1 MIIPLEKIFK
11 AKILIIDDN
20 ASNVTLLEQ
29 SLQLEGYSAIFK
41 TTDSRIACDL
51 YKELQPSLVL
61 LDINMPHLNGYQIMA
76 QLKEVDKDYY
86 APIMVLTAQADHKT
100 RLKALQEGAR
110 DFLTKPFD
118 QVEIQIRIKSMLEVR
133 LLNDLVRNQNR
144 ILEGKVQE
152 RTLDLA
158 NSNVNLTHEIAKREK
173 AENHLKQYAKDLELK
188 NQELKDFVYIA
199 SHDLQEPLRRIITFS
214 DLISSKSCDLD
225 DKSLDYLNRMQKSSE
240 RMKRLIE
247 DLLKFCKITQG
258 GKPSQETNLE
268 ELVEDVL
275 LDLEL
280 LINETGAK
288 INVINLPTLEVDAS
302 QIQQLFQNLIANALK
317 YRKDS
322 EVPRVTVRSRYLE
335 EGLWEITV
343 EDNGIGFSDEYKER
357 IFRPFERL
365 HRKDEFEGS
374 GMGLTI
380 CRNIVLRH
388 GGTIKA
394 ESQPGTGT
402 KLIFTLPT
410 QPVAAQT
417 RMSI

>member
-29 SLQLEGYSAIFK
+29 SLQLEGYSSIFK

-61 LDINMPHLNGYQIMA
+61 LDINMPHLNGYQVMA

-86 APIMVLTAQADHKT
+86 APIMVLTAQADYKT

-118 QVEIQIRIKSMLEVR
+118 QLEIQIRIKSMLEVR

-144 ILEGKVQE
+144 ILEVKVQE

-158 NSNVNLTHEIAKREK
+158 NSNVNLTHEIGKREK

-214 DLISSKSCDLD
+214 DLISSKSCNLD
-225 DKSLDYLNRMQKSSE
+225 EKSRDYLNRMQKSSE

-288 INVINLPTLEVDAS
+288 INVINLPILEVDAS

-322 EVPRVTVRSRYLE
+322 EVPRVAIRSRYLE
-335 EGLWEITV
+335 EGLWEISV
-343 EDNGIGFSDEYKER
+343 EDNGIGFSDEYKEQ

-365 HRKDEFEGS
+365 HRKNEFEGS

-394 ESQPGTGT
+394 ESQPGAGT

>member
-1 MIIPLEKIFK
+1 
-11 AKILIIDDN
+11 
-20 ASNVTLLEQ
+20 
-29 SLQLEGYSAIFK
+29 
-41 TTDSRIACDL
+41 
-51 YKELQPSLVL
+51 
-61 LDINMPHLNGYQIMA
+61 LD
-76 QLKEVDKDYY
+76 E
-86 APIMVLTAQADHKT
+86 
-100 RLKALQEGAR
+100 
-110 DFLTKPFD
+110 
-118 QVEIQIRIKSMLEVR
+118 
-133 LLNDLVRNQNR
+133 
-144 ILEGKVQE
+144 
-152 RTLDLA
+152 
-158 NSNVNLTHEIAKREK
+158 
-173 AENHLKQYAKDLELK
+173 
-188 NQELKDFVYIA
+188 
-199 SHDLQEPLRRIITFS
+199 
-214 DLISSKSCDLD
+214 
-225 DKSLDYLNRMQKSSE
+225 KSLDYLNRMQKSSE

-258 GKPSQETNLE
+258 GEPGQETNLE
-268 ELVEDVL
+268 ELVENVL

-288 INVINLPTLEVDAS
+288 INVINLPILEVDAS
-302 QIQQLFQNLIANALK
+302 QIQQLFQNLIANAIK

-322 EVPRVTVRSRYLE
+322 EVPRVTIRSRYLE
-335 EGLWEITV
+335 EGLWEISV

-388 GGTIKA
+388 GGTIQA
-394 ESQPGTGT
+394 ESQPGAGT

>member
-1 MIIPLEKIFK
+1 MNIPSDKIYK
-11 AKILIIDDN
+11 AKILIVDDN

-29 SLQLEGYSAIFK
+29 SLQLAGYSSIFF

-51 YKELQPSLVL
+51 YKEIQPNLVL
-61 LDINMPHLNGYQIMA
+61 LDINMPHLNGYQVMK

-86 APIMVLTAQADHKT
+86 APIMVLTAQSDHQT
-100 RLKALQEGAR
+100 RLKAIQEGAR

-133 LLNDLVRNQNR
+133 LLNDLVRKQNR
-144 ILEGKVQE
+144 MLEEKVQE

-158 NSNVNLTHEIAKREK
+158 NSNVNLTHEMAKREK
-173 AENHLKQYAKDLELK
+173 AENNLRQYANDLELK

-225 DKSLDYLNRMQKSSE
+225 EKSLDYLNRMQKSSE

-247 DLLKFCKITQG
+247 DLLNFCKITQG

-268 ELVEDVL
+268 DLVKDVL
-275 LDLEL
+275 LDLEI
-280 LINETGAK
+280 LIKESEAK
-288 INVINLPTLEVDAS
+288 VNVINLPTLEIDAS
-302 QIQQLFQNLIANALK
+302 QVQQLFQNLIGNAIK
-317 YRKDS
+317 YRRDS
-322 EVPRVTVRSRYLE
+322 EAPRVTIRSRFLE
-335 EGLWEITV
+335 DERWEITV
-343 EDNGIGFSDEYKER
+343 EDNGIGFNDEYKDR

-365 HRKDEFEGS
+365 HRKEEFEGS
-374 GMGLTI
+374 GMGLAI

-394 ESQPGTGT
+394 ESQSGIGT
-402 KLIFTLPT
+402 KIIFTLPA
-410 QPVAAQT
+410 QPVAMQS
-417 RMSI
+417 RESI